1 MPCHQLSVPLLLKF
15 DSSNIKEKRQI
26 FLPKWTEAYVPSTLL
41 QLISLISPDLP
52 LPTPEVGCS
61 KRCKIIGGRLQ
72 ITHQLPGQSPAVQL
86 LRITIPPSI
95 TLQAKRDQKSA
106 CLSWDQAKSITQGR
120 DMYAKTMFHS
130 LTISNNKK
138 QAENPLN

>member
-1 MPCHQLSVPLLLKF
+1 MPCHQLFFLLLLKF

-52 LPTPEVGCS
+52 LPSPEVGCS
-61 KRCKIIGGRLQ
+61 KRCKITRGRLQ
-72 ITHQLPGQSPAVQL
+72 ITHQFPSQSPAVQL
-86 LRITIPPSI
+86 PGIIIPSSI

-106 CLSWDQAKSITQGR
+106 CLSWDQAKSITPGR
-120 DMYAKTMFHS
+120 DMYARTMFHS
-130 LTISNNKK
+130 FTISNNKK
-138 QAENPLN
+138 QAENPIN